1 MTRMKQWTVYF
12 RDKNGSKASVVI
24 EAEDRAGVFAELK
37 KRGIS
42 AISVAE
48 EASNKKPRKAA
59 SSGAASKG
67 RGLIAAAVVV
77 LVAGVA
83 AWLMWPEAKKVEV
96 KKGAKE
102 VAKTSVRQAV
112 TAPAVKAVE
121 ESQSKA
127 KELPPQRIGEIRN
140 GYRLLPSGRLHRV
153 RGVVTS
159 GVTRVSLVDKTF
171 TRHSDRMI
179 AHLLTAEFGGT
190 VVGDSESIFKGFNK
204 AFEESLKEDIV
215 VNSDDTDEV
224 KELKQAVLDARK
236 EILSQI
242 KEGNDAES
250 VLVET
255 RNQLLELTLYREDLE
270 KEVLR
275 LSQDGMTQ
283 EEYDE
288 LISAANQML
297 SDRGCKGVQMPRL
310 VADSIQLRLR
320 HEEARQSKNEAAQ
333 SSEINQ

>member
-1 MTRMKQWTVYF
+1 MKQWTVYF

-42 AISVAE
+42 AISVE
-48 EASNKKPRKAA
+48 EGASNKKPRKAP
-59 SSGAASKG
+59 SSGASSKG
-67 RGLIAAAVVV
+67 RGLIAAAIVV

-83 AWLMWPEAKKVEV
+83 AWWMWPEEKKVVVV
-96 KKGAKE
+96 KKGVKE
-102 VAKTSVRQAV
+102 VVKPSVQPEVTKTVEKSR
-112 TAPAVKAVE
+112 E
-121 ESQSKA
+121 ESQSKP
-127 KELPPQRIGEIRN
+127 KELPPQRIGEVRN

-204 AFEESLKEDIV
+204 DFEESLKEDIV
-215 VNSDDTDEV
+215 VNGDDTDEV

-236 EILSQI
+236 EILAQI

-310 VADSIQLRLR
+310 VADAIQLRLR
-320 HEEARQSKNEAAQ
+320 HEEARQSKNEAAR